1 MTLSSLIERLTRAV
15 ALLIA
20 PTVQRELNALRDDNT
35 RAVVE
40 NHKLLDEISAIRARS
55 AMTEEKS

>member
-20 PTVQRELNALRDDNT
+20 PTVQRELNALR
-35 RAVVE
+35 VE
-40 NHKLLDEISAIRARS
+40 NHKLLDEISALRARS
-55 AMTEEKS
+55 AMTEEGET